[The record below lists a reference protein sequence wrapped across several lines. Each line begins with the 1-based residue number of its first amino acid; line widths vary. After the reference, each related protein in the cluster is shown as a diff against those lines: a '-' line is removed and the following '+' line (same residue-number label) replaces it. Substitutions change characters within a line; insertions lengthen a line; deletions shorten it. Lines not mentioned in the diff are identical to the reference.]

1 MQHFLSVGHVT
12 NLEIQ
17 LGHTKNIV
25 FHLRNEPKN
34 SCDVKYYLC
43 KILAGLLKFNLLAQF
58 VNISFDR
65 GCNNPFLTFPND
77 TSKLAGLFSTLSINC

>member
-1 MQHFLSVGHVT
+1 MQHFSSVGHVT

-25 FHLRNEPKN
+25 FHLRNELKISDN
-34 SCDVKYYLC
+34 VKYYVC
-43 KILAGLLKFNLLAQF
+43 KISAGLLKLNILAQF

-65 GCNNPFLTFPND
+65 GCNNPF
-77 TSKLAGLFSTLSINC
+77 